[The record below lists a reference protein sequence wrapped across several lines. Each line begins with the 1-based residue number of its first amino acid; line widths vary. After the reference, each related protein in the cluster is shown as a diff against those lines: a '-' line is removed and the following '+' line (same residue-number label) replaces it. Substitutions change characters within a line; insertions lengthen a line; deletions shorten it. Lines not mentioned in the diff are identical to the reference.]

1 MQSVVPG
8 GDGQRAAFNGQ
19 QLLGVHRVVDRRVD
33 GQRQLPD
40 GQGRLTL
47 LGGGGSGFDAVFTV
61 GVDGQAAGAAQR
73 YPGAV
78 LALDDRVL
86 RVLVVGIALII
97 VLHAVGEHVDAAG
110 CGVDGHLRGLI
121 AGDGRGVGT
130 GQVQP
135 VQHQRYAGGAFFH
148 GNGAVAA
155 RAGEYVCA
163 RAVDGQRRAVDL
175 IAGVVAIGRG
185 HAAAGERQGGGALQR
200 HLRADRLYRVCICI
214 GIGGTGLPCGAA
226 GRQAQGQRGGAH
238 QCDTFLFHVK

>member
-8 GDGQRAAFNGQ
+8 RDVQRAAFNGQ

-40 GQGRLTL
+40 GQGRLAL
-47 LGGGGSGFDAVFTV
+47 LGGGGSGFDAVFAL

-86 RVLVVGIALII
+86 GLGVVGIALIV
-97 VLHAVGEHVDAAG
+97 VLRAVGEHVDAAVRG
-110 CGVDGHLRGLI
+110 ADGHLRGLI

-130 GQVQP
+130 GQVQS
-135 VQHQRYAGGAFFH
+135 VQHQRYTGGTLFH

-155 RAGEYVCA
+155 RAGEYICA
-163 RAVDGQRRAVDL
+163 RAVDRQRRAVDR
-175 IAGVVAIGRG
+175 IAGVVAVGRG

-200 HLRADRLYRVCICI
+200 YLRADRLYRVRICI
-214 GIGGTGLPCGAA
+214 GIGGTGLSHGAA
-226 GRQAQGQRGGAH
+226 GGQAQGQCGGAH